1 MISMKPP
8 KFFLSVIT
16 ITICALLYVHQ
27 NVEILKI
34 GYSINTNQK
43 ALSYSL
49 DRHRRL
55 VYNLAKLKSPPAL
68 EEKLLAEEIE
78 LIGTGTDNI
87 YYASV
92 ASAKIINKPS
102 REFRNNNSKRVIDK
116 ILDTFTEK
124 AEARVR

>member
-1 MISMKPP
+1 MINIKPP
-8 KFFLSVIT
+8 RFFLSTIIIT
-16 ITICALLYVHQ
+16 ACALLYVHQ

-34 GYSINTNQK
+34 GYSIDTNQK
-43 ALSYSL
+43 AFSYFL

-78 LIGTGTDNI
+78 LIEPGVNNV
-87 YYASV
+87 YY
-92 ASAKIINKPS
+92 ASAKIINKSSP
-102 REFRNNNSKRVIDK
+102 EFRSNNGERIIDK

-124 AEARVR
+124 AEARAR

>member
-1 MISMKPP
+1 MISTKPP
-8 KFFLSVIT
+8 KFFLSTII

-34 GYSINTNQK
+34 GYSIDTNQK
-43 ALSYSL
+43 AFSYFL

-78 LIGTGTDNI
+78 LIGPSTNNI

-92 ASAKIINKPS
+92 ASAKIINKPFPG
-102 REFRNNNSKRVIDK
+102 FRNNNRERIIDK

>member
-1 MISMKPP
+1 MISIKPP
-8 KFFLSVIT
+8 KFFLSTII

-27 NVEILKI
+27 NVEILKV
-34 GYSINTNQK
+34 GYSIDTNQK
-43 ALSYSL
+43 AFSYFL

-68 EEKLLAEEIE
+68 EERLLAEEIE
-78 LIGTGTDNI
+78 LIEPGANNV
-87 YYASV
+87 YY

-102 REFRNNNSKRVIDK
+102 PEFRSNNGERIIDK

>member
-1 MISMKPP
+1 MINIKPP
-8 KFFLSVIT
+8 RFFLSTII

-27 NVEILKI
+27 NVEILKV
-34 GYSINTNQK
+34 GYSIDTNQK
-43 ALSYSL
+43 AFSYFL

-68 EEKLLAEEIE
+68 EERLLAEEIE
-78 LIGTGTDNI
+78 LIEPGANNV
-87 YYASV
+87 YY

-102 REFRNNNSKRVIDK
+102 LEFKSNNGERIIDK